1 MAQHIAFSCTENKR
15 QLSARIE
22 LGVLFYAR
30 KGTIEMALKW
40 HYAMLYKGAFYH
52 RAFSPRAFFLCH
64 FSSCLFSGPFLTS
77 AFSHPAFSPP
87 CRFFVPVL
95 CIFSCLSPSSIK
107 ISKDLVTPKAMTK
120 NHTNH

>member
-77 AFSHPAFSPP
+77 AFSHPCLFTSVPVHCTCP
-87 CRFFVPVL
+87 LHLFVP
-95 CIFSCLSPSSIK
+95 FTFK
-107 ISKDLVTPKAMTK
+107 Y
-120 NHTNH
+120 